1 MTPNPQVPALS
12 ASQIEELGQFTTPTV
27 ANALELSGSWD
38 RISGIVS
45 PRIRALFPDL
55 KPVVGYAAT
64 ALIATRLPA
73 RKRLYADGRIT
84 GSLLLAFPS
93 LV

>member
-1 MTPNPQVPALS
+1 MTPNLQVPTLS

-45 PRIRALFPDL
+45 PASGPYSPTSNLLWDMQ
-55 KPVVGYAAT
+55 
-64 ALIATRLPA
+64 
-73 RKRLYADGRIT
+73 
-84 GSLLLAFPS
+84 LLL
-93 LV
+93 